1 MIDDP
6 DEMPGFLDR
15 AADPLADVV
24 GDALNTGPVP
34 EPEPEPVAIGGN
46 SGVAGELLRDVIERI
61 ERMEEKKKDIADLIR
76 ILYYE
81 AKTEGLDVKTIRKV
95 VSLRKQDAGKR
106 AEEQELLD
114 LYLFSIGMA

>member
-1 MIDDP
+1 M
-6 DEMPGFLDR
+6 
-15 AADPLADVV
+15 
-24 GDALNTGPVP
+24 
-34 EPEPEPVAIGGN
+34 GGN